1 MDNMGMYIV
10 QIYMGDKRRKSMRK
24 RNDLKDEASSTFEA
38 RQSVKKTDDE
48 DERSPT
54 SLLKKSELS
63 AIFIVAGLITVIVF
77 FFFFRS
83 SDDGAENETVNQI
96 EVADEVKEVEVAVA
110 PVAVQSI
117 EERIKTLEDLMKQKD
132 LQAEANPSIDSYNAR
147 VERVEAALSMK
158 FDIVA
163 NRLAT
168 LEKRI
173 ASLDTRRESSS
184 RGQAKKAAPKKEQ
197 VAKTTPKAS
206 VAKAANAAPKAAKA
220 TKNGQVRYTVK
231 KGDTLYSIS
240 KKHNTTVDQVR
251 AMNKLSPTAEI
262 FPGENLVVK

>member
-1 MDNMGMYIV
+1 
-10 QIYMGDKRRKSMRK
+10 MGDKRRKFMRK
-24 RNDLKDEASSTFEA
+24 TNDLKDEASSTFEA
-38 RQSVKKTDDE
+38 RQKVKKTDDE

-54 SLLKKSELS
+54 SILKKSELS

-83 SDDGAENETVNQI
+83 SDDNGAEVS
-96 EVADEVKEVEVAVA
+96 EVSVVQEASDEVKEVEVPVT
-110 PVAVQSI
+110 PVAVQSV
-117 EERIKTLEDLMKQKD
+117 EERIKTLEDLLKQKD
-132 LQAEANPSIDSYNAR
+132 LQAEANPSLDSYNAR
-147 VERVEAALSMK
+147 VERVEAALAMK

-184 RGQAKKAAPKKEQ
+184 RGQAKKAAPEKAQ
-197 VAKTTPKAS
+197 VAKAVKKAPVEKAS
-206 VAKAANAAPKAAKA
+206 APKAAKA
-220 TKNGQVRYTVK
+220 VPKVVNKSQVRYTVK
-231 KGDTLYSIS
+231 RGDTLYSIS